1 MSTSI
6 KVYLIVS
13 CISSH
18 IPGPASRP
26 IPLSVIDCVLFCSLL
41 WGMKSSEWFSGKN
54 KLDRSVRAEFA
65 HLRDMPRE
73 WILWKVRPLFGVFR
87 LPRWTESRLDFVRG
101 RSGVHTLPR
110 RPRLCSSVRATLTIY
125 QRLLLCV
132 RLTFLAPFF
141 GVRCVCGTSRGSR
154 PFLALF
160 VCVSV
165 FLSLLHSSSFAF
177 IRRSFCRVIHHL
189 LFGLSPLFTVALFFW
204 LLPWL
209 PSQRA
214 TVAPFFFAG
223 WRRRAK
229 KTKPKLNL
237 FGHWK
242 WKNSEKLGVTE
253 FSHLLTLPI
262 HRGTRKIT

>member
-1 MSTSI
+1 MFSFVAYSEVWSLASGFLGRTNLTAR
-6 KVYLIVS
+6 YEL
-13 CISSH
+13 SSH
-18 IPGPASRP
+18 TWGTCQGNGFCEKSGHFSESFGYLVEPSRGL
-26 IPLSVIDCVLFCSLL
+26 ISYEDVVESTLCHGDRDCVPRSARRSPFISASFCASVWLFWRL
-41 WGMKSSEWFSGKN
+41 FSVSVVCVG
-54 KLDRSVRAEFA
+54 RAAVRA
-65 HLRDMPRE
+65 
-73 WILWKVRPLFGVFR
+73 
-87 LPRWTESRLDFVRG
+87 
-101 RSGVHTLPR
+101 RSSPF
-110 RPRLCSSVRATLTIY
+110 
-125 QRLLLCV
+125 LCV
-132 RLTFLAPFF
+132 CL
-141 GVRCVCGTSRGSR
+141 
-154 PFLALF
+154 
-160 VCVSV
+160 SV